1 MYRLQLKEIQEYA
14 EEKLLFEE
22 MSAASDIMFATSSDT
37 VGREFSQKWSGEFST
52 KECGEPSHVI
62 LAVSWRARLSQMFAQ
77 PFHVRWR
84 LVFFLSGYR
93 SFLCS
98 FAFGVFPLK
107 LSFVFSCIWHVLT
120 CHAVI
125 FLVCAFIFC
134 MSHGTARDPLKEM
147 QQKKSVTGAEW
158 RRDAPQKKGDCLF
171 LAGGLLR
178 SVSRCTLGERVCCL
192 LLVSHCVVLLFL
204 SHRDGQTE
212 TLGRVRPAS
221 PRNATRKWIGRVES
235 DVLHLQTLQ
244 SGDMEPTVHTSAPH
258 AQCTRGKIAC
268 DRRLPLSPEGSP

>member
-52 KECGEPSHVI
+52 KECGEPSHVMFP
-62 LAVSWRARLSQMFAQ
+62 VSWRARLSQMFAQ
-77 PFHVRWR
+77 SFHVRWR
-84 LVFFLSGYR
+84 LVFFLSGSRLLLY
-93 SFLCS
+93 S

-147 QQKKSVTGAEW
+147 QQKNQLLVPNGVEMHRKKKVVACSWQVGSCDPCRVVLSVNE
-158 RRDAPQKKGDCLF
+158 F
-171 LAGGLLR
+171 
-178 SVSRCTLGERVCCL
+178 VVCCPWVIASSCCSYRTEMAKRKL
-192 LLVSHCVVLLFL
+192 SDECV
-204 SHRDGQTE
+204 
-212 TLGRVRPAS
+212 P
-221 PRNATRKWIGRVES
+221 
-235 DVLHLQTLQ
+235 
-244 SGDMEPTVHTSAPH
+244 
-258 AQCTRGKIAC
+258 
-268 DRRLPLSPEGSP
+268 RLPGTPPESGSGESSRKSYIWRLYRTATWSQPCKHLLHMHNAPEEK